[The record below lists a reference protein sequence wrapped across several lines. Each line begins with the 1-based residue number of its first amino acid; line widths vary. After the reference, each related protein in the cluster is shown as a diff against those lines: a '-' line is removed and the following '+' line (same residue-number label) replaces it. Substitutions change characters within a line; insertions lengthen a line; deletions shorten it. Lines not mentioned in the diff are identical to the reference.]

1 MDKIKN
7 LSLRKTIVLYM
18 TISLLVCF
26 FLSVFIM
33 KAASNVQEYI
43 WWKYVDQEK
52 YFEMTRTE
60 EDSRYVVDVPR
71 PHSYEMEKVDYHISE
86 VCDFLQ
92 TFTVLILSV
101 AGSIIAV
108 FLFYKHK
115 LKNPIEELELATQE
129 ISDNHLDFHILYENQ
144 DEMGK
149 LCQEFERMREQL
161 AQNNHQLWKTIE
173 EEKALRAAIAHDI
186 RSPLSV
192 LEGYQEMLSEYLLQK
207 EIDREQILEMVSE
220 SRKQIERMDVFVE
233 TMRKMSSLDAR
244 ELVAGEV
251 TYEQLETEIQAEVNI
266 LEKKSGKSCHL
277 KGVATKEIFVGDK
290 EVILEVT
297 ENLLSNAFRYARK
310 EVEIKVYL
318 TVSELK
324 IRVKDDGAGLQADRE
339 EVTKLFYQQNI
350 KDSLKHT
357 GMGMYISR
365 LYCEKHGGQ
374 LLLENEE
381 YGGAVITAVFHR
393 IA

>member
-1 MDKIKN
+1 MEKIKN

-26 FLSVFIM
+26 FLSVLIVRT
-33 KAASNVQEYI
+33 AITVQNNI

-52 YFEMTRTE
+52 YFEMTE
-60 EDSRYVVDVPR
+60 EDARYVTDVPR
-71 PHSYEMEKVDYHISE
+71 PHSYEMEKLDYHISE
-86 VCDFLQ
+86 ICDFLQ
-92 TFTVLILSV
+92 TFTVIILSV

-115 LKNPIEELELATQE
+115 LKNPIEELELASQQ
-129 ISDNHLDFHILYENQ
+129 IYHNNLDFHVTYENQ
-144 DEMGK
+144 DEMGR
-149 LCQEFERMREQL
+149 LCWEFERMREQL
-161 AQNNHQLWKTIE
+161 AQNNHQLWKNME

-207 EIDREQILEMVSE
+207 EIEREQIQEMVSE
-220 SRKQIERMDVFVE
+220 SRKQIARMDAFVE
-233 TMRKMSSLDAR
+233 TMRKMSSLEAR
-244 ELVAGEV
+244 ELATEEI
-251 TYEQLETEIQAEVNI
+251 TYEQLQTEIQAEVNI
-266 LEKKSGKSCHL
+266 LEKKSGKRCHL
-277 KGVATKEIFVGDK
+277 CGAAKKEKFMGDK

-297 ENLLSNAFRYARK
+297 ENLLSNALRYARK

-318 TVSELK
+318 TASELK

-339 EVTKLFYQQNI
+339 EVTKLFYQQNM

-365 LYCEKHGGQ
+365 LYCEKHGGR

-381 YGGAVITAVFHR
+381 NGGAVITAIFHR

>member
-7 LSLRKTIVLYM
+7 LSLKKTIVLYM

-71 PHSYEMEKVDYHISE
+71 PHSYEMEKLDYHISE
-86 VCDFLQ
+86 ICDFLQ

-115 LKNPIEELELATQE
+115 LKNPIEELELATQQ
-129 ISDNHLDFHILYENQ
+129 ISHNHLDFHITYENQ

-192 LEGYQEMLSEYLLQK
+192 LEGYQEMLFEYLSQK
-207 EIDREQILEMVSE
+207 EIDREQILEMVGE

-244 ELVAGEV
+244 DLVAGEI
-251 TYEQLETEIQAEVNI
+251 TYEQLETEIQTEVNV

-277 KGVATKEIFVGDK
+277 KGVTTKEIFVGDK

-318 TVSELK
+318 TASELK
-324 IRVKDDGAGLQADRE
+324 IRVKDDGAGLQADKE

>member
-18 TISLLVCF
+18 TISLLLCF
-26 FLSVFIM
+26 FFSVLIVRT
-33 KAASNVQEYI
+33 AITVQNNI

-52 YFEMTRTE
+52 YFEMTE
-60 EDSRYVVDVPR
+60 EDARYVTDVPR
-71 PHSYEMEKVDYHISE
+71 PYFYKMEKLDYYISE
-86 VCDFLQ
+86 ICDFLQ

-115 LKNPIEELELATQE
+115 LKYPIEELELATQQ
-129 ISDNHLDFHILYENQ
+129 ISHNHLDFHILYENQ

-161 AQNNHQLWKTIE
+161 VQNNHQLWKTIE

-207 EIDREQILEMVSE
+207 EIEREQIQEMVSE

-244 ELVAGEV
+244 ELVAGEI
-251 TYEQLETEIQAEVNI
+251 TYEQLQTEIQAEVNI
-266 LEKKSGKSCHL
+266 LEKKSGKRCHL
-277 KGVATKEIFVGDK
+277 CGAATKETFMGDK

-297 ENLLSNAFRYARK
+297 ENLLSNALRYARK

-318 TVSELK
+318 TASELK

-381 YGGAVITAVFHR
+381 NGGAVITAVFHR

>member
-18 TISLLVCF
+18 TISLLVSF
-26 FLSVFIM
+26 FLSVCIM
-33 KAASNVQEYI
+33 KAANNVQEDI
-43 WWKYVDQEK
+43 WWKYVDWEK
-52 YFEMTRTE
+52 YFEMTE
-60 EDSRYVVDVPR
+60 EDARYVTDVPR
-71 PHSYEMEKVDYHISE
+71 PHSYEMEKLDYHISE
-86 VCDFLQ
+86 ICDFLQ

-108 FLFYKHK
+108 FLFYKYK
-115 LKNPIEELELATQE
+115 LKNPIEELELASQQ
-129 ISDNHLDFHILYENQ
+129 ICHNNLDFHIIYENQ
-144 DEMGK
+144 DEMGR
-149 LCQEFERMREQL
+149 LCREFERMREQL
-161 AQNNHQLWKTIE
+161 AQNNHQLWKNME

-207 EIDREQILEMVSE
+207 EIEREQMQEMVSE
-220 SRKQIERMDVFVE
+220 SRKQIARMDAFVE

-251 TYEQLETEIQAEVNI
+251 TYEQLETEIQAEVNV

-277 KGVATKEIFVGDK
+277 KGVTTKEIFVGDK

-318 TVSELK
+318 TASELK

>member
-26 FLSVFIM
+26 FLSALIVRM
-33 KAASNVQEYI
+33 AMTVQNNI

-52 YFEMTRTE
+52 YFEITE
-60 EDSRYVVDVPR
+60 EDARYVVDVPR

-101 AGSIIAV
+101 VGSIIAV

-129 ISDNHLDFHILYENQ
+129 ISDNHLDFHITYENQ

-192 LEGYQEMLSEYLLQK
+192 LEGYQEMLSEYLSQK
-207 EIDREQILEMVSE
+207 EIDREQILEMVDE

-244 ELVAGEV
+244 ELVAGDV
-251 TYEQLETEIQAEVNI
+251 TYEQLETEIQAEVNV

-277 KGVATKEIFVGDK
+277 KGVTTKEIFVGDK

-318 TVSELK
+318 TASELK
-324 IRVKDDGAGLQADRE
+324 IRVKDDGAGLQADKE

-381 YGGAVITAVFHR
+381 NGGAVITAIFHR